1 MHAAQPRKTRK
12 SPYKYAYVTH
22 YRLDVRA
29 QIREDTRVKKSSAAC
44 VFAVLSAIL
53 LTPACKPQGLNS
65 NELRG
70 LEHRNSQLRQEI
82 ADMNQLIR
90 QAGEDVPDLA
100 DQLEARKKEVVAAYE
115 TLKKLRG
122 QEADVRMRRIEL
134 EGRLEIFR
142 SKFQSLQSQVA
153 PSSKS
158 ES

>member
-1 MHAAQPRKTRK
+1 
-12 SPYKYAYVTH
+12 
-22 YRLDVRA
+22 
-29 QIREDTRVKKSSAAC
+29 
-44 VFAVLSAIL
+44 
-53 LTPACKPQGLNS
+53 
-65 NELRG
+65 
-70 LEHRNSQLRQEI
+70 
-82 ADMNQLIR
+82 MNQLIR